1 MWQYEFKKRNT
12 ELKYYK
18 SVYPNSKKIKE
29 IIKKLTMCSN

>member
-1 MWQYEFKKRNT
+1 MKTKKEILEH

-29 IIKKLTMCSN
+29 IIKKLTMISN